1 MSNSLKSYGLQ
12 HSKLPCPSLSP
23 WVCSNLYALNQW
35 CNLTISSSV
44 TPFFSF
50 PQSFPASGSSPVSW
64 LFASCGQRTG
74 DSASASVLP
83 VNTQSWFLL
92 GLTGL
97 NSLLP
102 RGLSGVF
109 SRQHH
114 NVCMLNHFSH
124 VQLFT
129 TLWTIAHQTLLSM
142 GFSRQAYWSELPC
155 PPQGDLTNSG
165 FEHRPFTS
173 PALAGEVFTIS
184 AYWEATMYSVNFCG
198 IIFPTKLFIKLPTW
212 GIETELKRRV
222 YNQFLGAL
230 GPSLSLCWA
239 PPPNSPT
246 FSLSEKSYL

>member
-1 MSNSLKSYGLQ
+1 M
-12 HSKLPCPSLSP
+12 
-23 WVCSNLYALNQW
+23 
-35 CNLTISSSV
+35 
-44 TPFFSF
+44 
-50 PQSFPASGSSPVSW
+50 SW

-129 TLWTIAHQTLLSM
+129 TLWTIARQTLLSM

-155 PPQGDLTNSG
+155 PPRGDLTNSG
-165 FEHRPFTS
+165 FEHRPLVS
-173 PALAGEVFTIS
+173 PALTGGVFTIS
-184 AYWEATMYSVNFCG
+184 AYWEATMYNVNFCG
-198 IIFPTKLFIKLPTW
+198 IIFPTRLFIKLPAW

-230 GPSLSLCWA
+230 GPSLSLC
-239 PPPNSPT
+239 
-246 FSLSEKSYL
+246 